1 MLNPIQVKKFLNFA
15 LLISFKTLETSVCDD
30 MCDSYA
36 MCLFFNL
43 IILLGNCEWAGFAY
57 SAAHGFIAEVKSKE
71 EFDSCDVSNPI
82 RMFTDGL
89 DSTPMDKEGVRY
101 FTSSNPESCKNGLK
115 LHVQV
120 VPHQDRTQTVMPIVA
135 TSEISAL
142 AAAEAPTTP
151 SGSDHLS
158 SSIILLSFAFAL
170 LCCVMRL

>member
-1 MLNPIQVKKFLNFA
+1 
-15 LLISFKTLETSVCDD
+15 
-30 MCDSYA
+30 MCDIHA

-43 IILLGNCEWAGFAY
+43 IILLGNCECPGFAY

-71 EFDSCDVSNPI
+71 EFESCDVSNPI

-89 DSTPMDKEGVRY
+89 DSTPMDKEGLRY

-120 VPHQDRTQTVMPIVA
+120 VPHQDRSQTVMPIVA

-142 AAAEAPTTP
+142 AAAEGPTTP
-151 SGSDHLS
+151 SGSAHLS
-158 SSIILLSFAFAL
+158 SSLILLSFGFAL
-170 LCCVMRL
+170 LCYVMGH